1 MLDSGHMT
9 SPFSRESTLSSLVAL
24 VAVMVLTLATLQYRW
39 LGQVSEAE
47 RDRMQRSI
55 RTAAAQFSIGF
66 DQEVSRAAQTL
77 QVDAVSIRDNQ
88 WAAYAERYDRWASQ
102 AADTRL
108 VHDILVVDEE
118 PRGSRRLRVRRWN
131 PVRHT
136 IEPADWPSELGAL
149 RDGIAASLGPV
160 PLRPGP
166 ERRRLRE
173 SISLPHTD
181 TYTLL
186 RPATEFL
193 APDRPGAAPRL
204 SVIGA
209 TIIRLDSDFITT
221 SLLPGLAAQHFHLG
235 DQGSDYRVAIVEA
248 EPPHHTIWES
258 VPGLAPAVSRNPD
271 VVQPLLGRRPTIV
284 VASTGTGPSGEDR
297 VPGEPGPSPRM
308 FLELAPGPPPSDDE
322 PPPFRPG
329 AGAAAESRWLLL
341 ATHQA
346 GSLTEAVSAVRRRN
360 LLLSSGILLL
370 LTTAVG
376 LIAVSA
382 RRAQRLAR
390 QQLEFVAAVSHELR
404 TPVSVIDTAARNL
417 ADGFV
422 ADPARVRTYGSTI
435 STEARRLTETVER
448 VLQLSGIASGSAAL
462 PHAAVPV
469 EVLVRESLAAC
480 QGELDARSVR
490 VDVDLPDTLPDVY
503 GDAPALRSALQN
515 LISNAIKYGGEA
527 RWIGISAT
535 VAGGTP
541 SQPMVTLTVSDRGL
555 GIPPE
560 DRQQVFEPFYR
571 GRRAMRLQIPGSG
584 LGLHLVSRIVAA
596 HHGHLH
602 IASQPDEGT
611 RVSMT
616 LPVVARPHPVV
627 TASGQLIA
635 SSAVVVSREGPV

>member
-1 MLDSGHMT
+1 
-9 SPFSRESTLSSLVAL
+9 
-24 VAVMVLTLATLQYRW
+24 
-39 LGQVSEAE
+39 
-47 RDRMQRSI
+47 
-55 RTAAAQFSIGF
+55 
-66 DQEVSRAAQTL
+66 VSRAAQTL

-102 AADTRL
+102 ATDTRL

-118 PRGSRRLRVRRWN
+118 TRGSRQLRARRWN
-131 PVRHT
+131 PITHAVDA
-136 IEPADWPSELGAL
+136 ADWPAELGDL
-149 RDGIAASLGPV
+149 RDGIASSLGPV

-166 ERRRLRE
+166 ERRRRRE
-173 SISLPHTD
+173 PITLPHTD

-186 RPATEFL
+186 RPATQFL
-193 APDRPGAAPRL
+193 APDNPGAAPRL

-209 TIIRLDSDFITT
+209 TIIRLDPDFITT

-258 VPGLAPAVSRNPD
+258 APGVAQAVSRNPD
-271 VVQPLLGRRPTIV
+271 VAQPLLGRRPTIV
-284 VASTGTGPSGEDR
+284 VASTGIGPSGENR
-297 VPGEPGPSPRM
+297 GPGASGPSPRM
-308 FLELAPGPPPSDDE
+308 FLELVLGPPPTDDE
-322 PPPFRPG
+322 PQPFRPG

-346 GSLTEAVSAVRRRN
+346 GSLAEAVSAVRRRN

-390 QQLEFVAAVSHELR
+390 QQVEFVAAVSHELR

-422 ADPARVRTYGSTI
+422 ADPARVRTYGTTI
-435 STEARRLTETVER
+435 NAEARRLTETVER
-448 VLQLSGIASGSAAL
+448 VLQLSGIASGSTAL

-469 EVLVRESLAAC
+469 EVLVRESLAAS

-490 VDVDLPDTLPDVY
+490 VDVDLPDTLPAVY

-527 RWIGISAT
+527 RWIGIHASAD
-535 VAGGTP
+535 AGTP

-560 DRQQVFEPFYR
+560 DRVHVLEPFYR
-571 GRRAMRLQIPGSG
+571 GRTAMRLRIPGSG
-584 LGLHLVSRIVAA
+584 LGLHLVARIVAA
-596 HHGHLH
+596 HHGHVH
-602 IASQPDEGT
+602 IASEPGAGT
-611 RVSMT
+611 RVSMS
-616 LPVVARPHPVV
+616 LPGVSQRALGVSASAEV
-627 TASGQLIA
+627 TA
-635 SSAVVVSREGPV
+635 SSAVVVSPEGHV